1 MVIKTKTQQL
11 FDRHASNVIAY
22 GEQVWDTATPGTG
35 MIEFTINLEYYH
47 HDIKASNI
55 VVVAS
60 ASKGWRLLC
69 RRGKSNMW
77 LDDLTLIY

>member
-1 MVIKTKTQQL
+1 
-11 FDRHASNVIAY
+11 
-22 GEQVWDTATPGTG
+22 

-60 ASKGWRLLC
+60 ASKGGDYFVG
-69 RRGKSNMW
+69 GKSNMW